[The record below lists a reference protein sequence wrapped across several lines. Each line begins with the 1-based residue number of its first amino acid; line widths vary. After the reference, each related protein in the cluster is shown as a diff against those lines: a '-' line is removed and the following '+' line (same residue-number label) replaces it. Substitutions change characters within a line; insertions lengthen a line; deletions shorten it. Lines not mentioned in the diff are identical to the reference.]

1 MRRSIRENIC
11 VVKVM
16 NKSTE
21 QVEEQEIRVIGMF
34 NAEARLEKAVEKT
47 VKESGNTFVRLV
59 SHTETETT
67 YELPDDEFFKL
78 AKPVVKTE
86 NKK

>member
-1 MRRSIRENIC
+1 MKRSIRENIC

-47 VKESGNTFVRLV
+47 VKESGNVFVRLV
-59 SHTETETT
+59 SHTETEVT
-67 YELPDDEFFKL
+67 YELPDEEFFKI
-78 AKPVVKTE
+78 AKPVVK
-86 NKK
+86 